1 MDEQSVQV
9 LQRWI
14 DASCRIVFFGGAGVS
29 TDSGIPDFRSQNGLY
44 HMQYKYPPE
53 QILSHTFLLAHPD
66 EFWRFCRDK
75 LIGKSYSPNVVHTTL
90 AQWERQGKLL
100 AVITQNIDD
109 LHEKAGTK
117 QLYKL
122 HGSTA
127 RNYCMRCGKFYAL
140 ADLPSGP
147 TPRCVCGGVIRP
159 DVVLYEEA
167 LDDEV
172 VEGAVRA
179 LEQADLL
186 IVAGTSL
193 AVYPAAG
200 LLQYYGGRRMVLIN
214 RDPTPYDGAAQLVLH
229 ENLSEVFGAL
239 H

>member
-1 MDEQSVQV
+1 MDTQLVQK
-9 LQRWI
+9 LQQWI

-53 QILSHTFLLAHPD
+53 QILSHTFLLSHPD

-75 LIGKSYSPNVVHTTL
+75 LIGKSYEPNVVHNTL

-122 HGSTA
+122 HGSTS

-140 ADLPSGP
+140 AYLPSAP

-159 DVVLYEEA
+159 DVVLYQEP

-179 LEQADLL
+179 LEKADLL

-200 LLQYYGGRRMVLIN
+200 LLQYFGGGRMVLIN

-229 ENLSEVFGAL
+229 ENLSSVFGAL